1 MSLSSTDRIAMIRV
15 TAFTSALV
23 ALVMMGSSGIV
34 PAGEDRPEPG
44 LPLGQRVAVS
54 EGIDFDTLMDDLG
67 STDAIDF
74 FTKLGLNGEL
84 DSLIEAFRE
93 YHDGSGD
100 HSLAALYARFDRL
113 LRTTLALIED
123 SDPPLF
129 LKLKRSRSRLW
140 QILVDREEFHAAM
153 EDPDVALLKGSARRS
168 CCR

>member
-1 MSLSSTDRIAMIRV
+1 MLDLAMIRV

-23 ALVMMGSSGIV
+23 ALVVMGSAGIV
-34 PAGEDRPEPG
+34 SAVEDRPEPG
-44 LPLGQRVAVS
+44 LPSGQRVAVS
-54 EGIDFDTLMDDLG
+54 EGIDIDTLTDDLG

-74 FTKLGLNGEL
+74 TTKLGLNGEL

-100 HSLAALYARFDRL
+100 HSLAALYSRFDRL
-113 LRTTLALIED
+113 LRTTLALIEG

-129 LKLKRSRSRLW
+129 LKLKRSRPRLW
-140 QILVDREEFHAAM
+140 QILVDREEFHIMMA
-153 EDPDVALLKGSARRS
+153 DTDGALLNGSARHS

>member
-1 MSLSSTDRIAMIRV
+1 VLVFAVIRATVRTFSL
-15 TAFTSALV
+15 TALAV
-23 ALVMMGSSGIV
+23 MGSAGVV
-34 PAGEDRPEPG
+34 PAEGDQSEPG
-44 LPLGQRVAVS
+44 LRAGHEIAVS
-54 EGIDFDTLMDDLG
+54 KGIDFDTLADDLG

-74 FTKLGLNGEL
+74 ITKLGLNGEL

-93 YHDGSGD
+93 YHDGSGG

-140 QILVDREEFHAAM
+140 QILVDRKEFHAAM
-153 EDPDVALLKGSARRS
+153 EDTDVAQLKGSARRS

>member
-1 MSLSSTDRIAMIRV
+1 MAFAVIRACACTFALAV
-15 TAFTSALV
+15 LVVLLPTGFTSAGPDGPV
-23 ALVMMGSSGIV
+23 S
-34 PAGEDRPEPG
+34 G
-44 LPLGQRVAVS
+44 LPSGQGIAAS
-54 EGIDFDTLMDDLG
+54 EDSDFDTLTDDLG

-74 FTKLGLNGEL
+74 ITKLSLNGEL

-93 YHDGSGD
+93 YHDGSGAR
-100 HSLAALYARFDRL
+100 SLAALYARFDRL

-140 QILVDREEFHAAM
+140 QILVDREEFHATM
-153 EDPDVALLKGSARRS
+153 EDADVALLKGSVRHS

>member
-1 MSLSSTDRIAMIRV
+1 MAFAMIR
-15 TAFTSALV
+15 TTTRTFALAALV
-23 ALVMMGSSGIV
+23 VMGSAGFVS
-34 PAGEDRPEPG
+34 AGEVRSEPG
-44 LPLGQRVAVS
+44 LRAGLGVAAS
-54 EGIDFDTLMDDLG
+54 EDIDFDTLTDDLG

-129 LKLKRSRSRLW
+129 LKLKGSRSRLW